1 VKLSRLLESIY
12 PHQIRSIFSGNTSI
26 PVPEAGG
33 IFLPHDPDIRSIHF
47 NSRDVQPGGLFV
59 AIPGTRSDGHDYI
72 DNAIQRGAL
81 AIVSQKPFTPSS
93 DICAVQ
99 VYNAR
104 KSLAFLASRFY
115 GEPSEHMTVIAV
127 TGTNGKTT
135 TAYLIEKILQHAG
148 FSVGVTGTLN
158 SRFCG
163 KVVEA
168 SMTTPESLDLQRMLS
183 EMKECG
189 VTHVVM
195 EASSHAIAL
204 NRIDACWMDV
214 AVFTN
219 LTQDHLDFHGN
230 MEDYWRCKKSL
241 FTKHLTAGPKKDRA
255 IAVVNGN
262 DGRGKELMDELPS
275 ALSFGFDNHCQLW
288 PNITRKDQSGMSGI
302 ITTPQGTFTFDTPLI
317 GNHNVENILAAAAV
331 GAALKLPLD
340 DIRAGIEAVRFVP
353 GRLQRVS
360 NTAGRFVFVDYAHTP
375 DALEHALKA
384 LRSLST
390 ARIICVFGCGGDRDR
405 GKRPLMGRIA
415 ADLSSVCIVTSDNP
429 RSEDPIA
436 IIQDILAGVEAQ
448 GMRSCSSAD
457 LNLSSCPDA
466 QGFIVEP
473 DRTSAIELAVRISR
487 QEDII
492 LIAGK
497 GHENYQIIG
506 ERKIASDDRLIAEK
520 ALKTI
525 KTTS

>member
-1 VKLSRLLESIY
+1 MKLSRLLKSIY
-12 PHQIRSIFSGNTSI
+12 LHQVRSIFSGSTSI
-26 PVPEAGG
+26 PVPEAGD
-33 IFLPHDPDIRSIHF
+33 IFLPHDPDIRTIHF
-47 NSRDVQPGGLFV
+47 SSRDVQPGGLFV

-93 DICAVQ
+93 DVCAVQ

-135 TAYLIEKILQHAG
+135 TAYLIEKILQYAG
-148 FSVGVTGTLN
+148 FSAGVIGTLN
-158 SRFCG
+158 CRFCG

-204 NRIDACWMDV
+204 NRIDACWMDI

-241 FTKHLTAGPKKDRA
+241 FTKHLITGPKKDRA
-255 IAVVNGN
+255 IAVVNKN
-262 DGRGKELMDELPS
+262 DRRGKELMDELPS
-275 ALSFGFDNHCQLW
+275 ALSFGSDSHCQLW
-288 PNITRKDQSGMSGI
+288 PDIIRKDQSGMSGV
-302 ITTPQGTFTFDTPLI
+302 ITTPQGAFTFDTPLI
-317 GNHNVENILAAAAV
+317 GDHNVENILAAAAV
-331 GAALKLPLD
+331 GTALKLPLNV
-340 DIRAGIEAVRFVP
+340 IRTGIESVQFVP
-353 GRLQRVS
+353 GRLQPVS
-360 NTAGRFVFVDYAHTP
+360 NTVERFVFVDYAHTP
-375 DALEHALKA
+375 DALEHVLKT
-384 LRSLST
+384 LKPLST

-436 IIQDILAGVEAQ
+436 IIQDILTGIKAQ
-448 GMRSCSSAD
+448 GMRPCSFAD
-457 LNLSSCPDA
+457 LTSCLEA
-466 QGFIVEP
+466 RGFIVEP
-473 DRTSAIELAVRISR
+473 DRTRAIELAVRISR
-487 QEDII
+487 QEDIV

-506 ERKIASDDRLIAEK
+506 ERRIASDDKLIAEN
-520 ALKTI
+520 ALKAI
-525 KTTS
+525 KTVS

>member
-1 VKLSRLLESIY
+1 MKLSRLLKSIY
-12 PHQIRSIFSGNTSI
+12 LHQVRSIFSGSTSI
-26 PVPEAGG
+26 PVPEAGD
-33 IFLPHDPDIRSIHF
+33 IFLPHDPDIRTIHF
-47 NSRDVQPGGLFV
+47 SSRDVQPGGLFV

-93 DICAVQ
+93 DVCAVQ

-135 TAYLIEKILQHAG
+135 TAYLIEKILQYAG
-148 FSVGVTGTLN
+148 FSAGVIGTLN
-158 SRFCG
+158 CRFCG

-204 NRIDACWMDV
+204 NRIDACWMDI

-241 FTKHLTAGPKKDRA
+241 FTKHLTTGPKKDRA
-255 IAVVNGN
+255 IAVVNNN
-262 DGRGKELMDELPS
+262 DRRGKELLDELPS
-275 ALSFGFDNHCQLW
+275 ALSFGSDSRCQLW
-288 PNITRKDQSGMSGI
+288 PDIIRKDQSGMSGV
-302 ITTPQGTFTFDTPLI
+302 ITTPQGAFTFDTPLI
-317 GNHNVENILAAAAV
+317 GDHNVENILAAAAV
-331 GAALKLPLD
+331 GTALKLPLNV
-340 DIRAGIEAVRFVP
+340 IRTGIESVEFVP
-353 GRLQRVS
+353 GRLQPVS
-360 NTAGRFVFVDYAHTP
+360 NTVERFVFVDYAHTP
-375 DALEHALKA
+375 DALEHVLKT
-384 LRSLST
+384 LKPLST

-436 IIQDILAGVEAQ
+436 IIQDILTGIKAQ
-448 GMRSCSSAD
+448 GMRPCSFAD
-457 LNLSSCPDA
+457 LTSCLEA
-466 QGFIVEP
+466 RGFIVEP
-473 DRTSAIELAVRISR
+473 DRTRAIELAVRISR
-487 QEDII
+487 QEDIV

-506 ERKIASDDRLIAEK
+506 ERRIASDDKLIAEN
-520 ALKTI
+520 ALKAI
-525 KTTS
+525 KTVS